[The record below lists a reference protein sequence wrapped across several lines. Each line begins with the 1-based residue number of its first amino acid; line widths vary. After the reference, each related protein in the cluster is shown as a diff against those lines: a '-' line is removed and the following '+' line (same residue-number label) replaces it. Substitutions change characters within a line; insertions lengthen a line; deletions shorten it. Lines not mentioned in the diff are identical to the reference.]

1 MRLYEIAAQYAE
13 LERLIT
19 DDETLAESLSDT
31 LQALEDAFEAKAE
44 NVVKLI
50 RNTEADIEAL
60 KTEEKRLSD
69 RRKRLEAKRDRLK
82 DYLTEQLNASGIE
95 KVKTPLF
102 TASLQRN
109 SQPSLKIVNE
119 QEIPQV
125 FWIPQPPVL
134 DRKGIIEY
142 AKTADAVPGVELV
155 YGKHLRI
162 R

>member
-1 MRLYEIAAQYAE
+1 VKLYELTEKYAE
-13 LERLIT
+13 LAQILAN
-19 DDETLAESLSDT
+19 DETQMEVLGDT
-31 LQALEDAFEAKAE
+31 LQALEDALETKVE
-44 NVVKLI
+44 NIVKLI

-60 KTEEKRLSD
+60 KAEEKRLSD
-69 RRKRLEAKRDRLK
+69 RRKRLEAKRDWLK
-82 DYLTEQLNASGIE
+82 EYLAEQFDASGIE

-109 SQPSLKIVNE
+109 SQPSVKIVNE
-119 QEIPQV
+119 REIPQV
-125 FWIPQPPVL
+125 FWIPQAPVL
-134 DRKGIIEY
+134 DKKSIIEY